1 MPWPSM
7 PPRRQRGASQQP
19 GAPQGGGSW
28 RRPAMAR
35 ARSSA
40 CALALLV
47 GCALGFRGEAPF
59 TGEHALEGTDSLR
72 IDLPDTPLT
81 VVACAAD
88 DPETCPQ
95 SLRYDGAWLSVAG
108 SRQDAR
114 DAAATPTLVFERDQI
129 QAGVEGE
136 QGAFATLRAEV
147 PLSVDGTLDLE
158 LDMIEL
164 PDDRHLDLRTGLG
177 DVDVRGTVASVLV
190 DVGVGDVLV
199 RGADDGLAVRT
210 GLGNLDIVTP
220 GHAELH
226 TGQGN
231 VILVQSGAARD
242 LRARTE
248 LGTIKVTLASDA
260 DVDLEIT
267 TRGRITVRTP
277 SIAVVGSGRFAR
289 RNGDASVRIE
299 LSSPR
304 GDIEVDQR

>member
-1 MPWPSM
+1 
-7 PPRRQRGASQQP
+7 
-19 GAPQGGGSW
+19 
-28 RRPAMAR
+28 MARR

-40 CALALLV
+40 FALVLLV
-47 GCALGFRGEAPF
+47 GCALGYRGEAPF
-59 TGEHALEGTDSLR
+59 TGEHDLADTDSLR
-72 IDLPDTPLT
+72 IQLPDTPLT

-114 DAAATPTLVFERDQI
+114 DAAATPTLVFERD
-129 QAGVEGE
+129 GM
-136 QGAFATLRAEV
+136 FATLRAEV

-158 LDMIEL
+158 LGTLAL

-210 GLGNLDIVTP
+210 GLGNIDVVSP

-231 VILVQSGAARD
+231 IVLEQSGAARD

-248 LGTIKVTLASDA
+248 LGTIAVTLASDA
-260 DVDLEIT
+260 DVDLVIT
-267 TRGRITVRTP
+267 TQGRITVRTP
-277 SIAVVGSGRFAR
+277 SIAVVGSGRFER